1 MSSITAT
8 KAAESARPARHSLI
22 RGTSPG
28 FLTSISTV
36 FAGQIACAVV
46 ALAIEVM
53 CARILGPDG
62 RGQMALC
69 AMAIALGTLVGGLG
83 GEIPIVLWAASDARQ
98 FHRWMPSI
106 VLLGAVGSAI
116 AVLIWI
122 VAYRAGSAHF
132 LRGVTPALVWIVAA
146 AIPVSVA
153 FNYLVAVLT
162 GFEQF
167 RARATI
173 SFFTQIAE
181 FVTIAT
187 LLFWFQRSAAS
198 AILGVLA
205 GFLVGIV
212 VTVVMLRQRTHFSW
226 PATGIAEKF
235 LPALNLGLR
244 GQLGDLATFFT
255 YRLDVF
261 IVNFFLGP
269 ADVGIYAVGVV
280 MSEALWQVPQAA
292 AVVLFPRSARRPDD
306 DAAAFTCTVSRHI
319 LIIAIVAG
327 LGIALAA
334 PIAIPL
340 LFGPQFGR
348 AVRVIWWILP
358 GTVALS
364 LGKLMSAELAAR
376 GVPQFSS
383 IFALVALAV
392 TVILDFAL
400 IPKMSIQGA
409 AIASSAAYIVD
420 TVLLA
425 AKTREVLG
433 VSWKRLLTPTRSEFA
448 AYVELWARCRNWL
461 GAAFAA

>member
-1 MSSITAT
+1 MRRA
-8 KAAESARPARHSLI
+8 
-22 RGTSPG
+22 SPG
-28 FLTSISTV
+28 FLSSITTV

-62 RGQMALC
+62 RGQMAIC
-69 AMAIALGTLVGGLG
+69 AMAIAFGTLVGGLG
-83 GEIPIVLWAASDARQ
+83 GEIPIVLWAASEPHQ

-106 VLLGAVGSAI
+106 ALLGAAGSAI

-122 VAYRAGSAHF
+122 TAYRSGSAHF
-132 LRGVTPALVWIVAA
+132 LRGVTPSLVWIVAA

-153 FNYLVAVLT
+153 FNFLVAVLT

-173 SFFTQIAE
+173 AFFTQVAE
-181 FVTIAT
+181 FVTIAA
-187 LLFWFQRSAAS
+187 LMLWVQRSAAS

-212 VTVVMLRQRTHFSW
+212 ITVATLRQRANFSW
-226 PATGIAEKF
+226 TTSGLTEKF

-280 MSEALWQVPQAA
+280 MSEALWQFPQAA
-292 AVVLFPRSARRPDD
+292 AVVLFPRSARKADD
-306 DAAAFTCTVSRHI
+306 DSAAFTCSVARHI
-319 LIIAIVAG
+319 LVIASLAGLAIAI
-327 LGIALAA
+327 AA

-340 LFGPQFGR
+340 LFGSQFHR
-348 AVRVIWWILP
+348 AIAVIWWILP

-400 IPKMSIQGA
+400 IPKFSIQGA

-425 AKTREVLG
+425 TKTREVLG
-433 VSWKRLLTPTRSEFA
+433 VSWKRLLAPTRTEFT
-448 AYVELWARCRNWL
+448 AYVELWTRCRSWL